1 MAGKKA
7 SLTMPQTA
15 VLRQPWMHMD
25 LILQAQQN
33 WADRYA
39 RGRWHEHVIEP
50 ADEDIVPANDPH
62 RQGGFNHFDARA
74 CFEFEYQKA
83 LKALSAHPVGS
94 VTQSN
99 GSPNCHLETRL
110 PEALVT
116 GPWDDDA
123 QRRLFWLS
131 RSRHVV
137 YGPLKED
144 RYEFPWEIRLE
155 CLRNA
160 VLEAAEPNTMVMD
173 CLMGDEFFIGFPYDV
188 ARREVLDIQKRRKR
202 RNIPRK
208 AFSAFEFVMA
218 KLTRNSMETSG
229 D

>member
-1 MAGKKA
+1 MA
-7 SLTMPQTA
+7 QTA

-39 RGRWHEHVIEP
+39 RGRWYGHVIHP
-50 ADEDIVPANDPH
+50 ADEDVVPANDPH

-74 CFEFEYQKA
+74 CFEFDYQKA
-83 LKALSAHPVGS
+83 LKAVSAYPY
-94 VTQSN
+94 VTQSM
-99 GSPNCHLETRL
+99 GSPSCHLETRL

-131 RSRHVV
+131 RSWDVV
-137 YGPLKED
+137 YGPLQED

-160 VLEAAEPNTMVMD
+160 VLEAAEPNRIAMD
-173 CLMGDEFFIGFPYDV
+173 CLMGEDFFTGFPYDV
-188 ARREVLDIQKRRKR
+188 ARREVLDIQKRFKKRK
-202 RNIPRK
+202 IPTQGV
-208 AFSAFEFVMA
+208 SAFEFVMEM
-218 KLTRNSMETSG
+218 LTRNSLQNSR
-229 D
+229 